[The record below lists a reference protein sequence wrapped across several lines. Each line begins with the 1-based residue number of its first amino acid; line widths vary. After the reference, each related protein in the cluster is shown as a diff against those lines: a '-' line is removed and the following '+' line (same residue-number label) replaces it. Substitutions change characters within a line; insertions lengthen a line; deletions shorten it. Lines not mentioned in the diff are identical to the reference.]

1 MKAVLLCIAVLF
13 SFMALLGCTNDEG
26 ENDLDFINPNEEE
39 QTAEISQDPEQESS

>member
-26 ENDLDFINPNEEE
+26 ENDLDFITPDEEE
-39 QTAEISQDPEQESS
+39 QTSFTSQDLEQE